1 MLVEVMPKRY
11 LFSTEPLK
19 FREPEQYEIL
29 EMPKITIGEYLKT
42 LLQESPTS
50 LAGFTKSKGVLQVG
64 IQIHVL
70 EFKDVHKKTEIRCSV
85 EQSIGLAIEVHNQ
98 NVKELKKVS
107 SGSEDGDD
115 GSKGVEDYPTKRG
128 IVLEVLFKQLRD
140 KIEGPMSADGLTK
153 EKGEWQ
159 GGVPSVKG
167 HRYIMN
173 VGERQFQMCWIL
185 PPGDGDK
192 SQIAYK
198 ACPNIVVELDK
209 DKIGKGGLSDLLYK
223 GIGDSHKSHQILYPH
238 WFSDLKMI
246 CGRVFP
252 EDPNLFSILK
262 GDTKLE
268 SSIEGGLNN
277 LFVQLKNANLRN
289 SFKLGS
295 GIQPYDS
302 PTPSELQVYPC
313 FYTLFDQ
320 FPWET
325 RSITEI
331 IARII
336 GVEMYAAKL
345 YTGLIPHS
353 GSQYKSSIFIQ
364 GAGNSFK
371 TFLLERLADALALT
385 WYADGTF
392 SYNPDVNTM
401 ESAFLRV
408 DRAKTGG
415 DVWDDPEGLRR
426 SIFVHWVEEGDR
438 WAPDLPF
445 LKKRTGQDNYTA
457 VAKRKDAKNIPLSAV
472 NIFDSNFTISRAWF
486 SEEAYSR
493 CVPVSVFNPSMKT
506 KLPFENYFAIKASGV
521 GDESFGP
528 YLQVLKKRMRN
539 FSKEIPFDKLRN
551 IYYGCCVLSWVMTYG
566 RDSWSKLKASN
577 SPELSTAD
585 RKILDFYRSNVLLGN
600 GMGTLTPI
608 SDRGVYNLIPLTLT
622 LVASLFEPHPQG
634 QINLSDLEFIPTTLI
649 DSRLGG
655 GTLKK
660 DEEVT
665 KAVKRANLIVHEVV
679 RQDHLR
685 FFGVPLEI
693 SGSVVRGLRM
703 RPQYSH
709 WFSEASIREF
719 TKVEAKSKW
728 LDILFNTL
736 RNDEIDN
743 QYARYLQV
751 LKDHNIPEVPW
762 DPERAKYHV
771 DEEDETDEW

>member
-11 LFSTEPLK
+11 LFSTGPLK
-19 FREPEQYEIL
+19 FREPEQYEVL
-29 EMPKITIGEYLKT
+29 EMPKVTILEYLQT
-42 LLQESPTS
+42 VLQEFPTV
-50 LAGFTKSKGVLQVG
+50 LAGFIKSKGVLQVG
-64 IQIHVL
+64 IHTHAL
-70 EFKDVHKKTEIRCSV
+70 ELKDVQKKMEIRCSL
-85 EQSIGLAIEVHNQ
+85 EQSILSAVEAHNL
-98 NVKELKKVS
+98 NVRALLKAG
-107 SGSEDGDD
+107 GSEEVEE
-115 GSKGVEDYPTKRG
+115 SKSVEEYPTKRG
-128 IVLEVLFKQLRD
+128 IVLDVLFKQLRD
-140 KIEGPMSADGLTK
+140 KIEGSMTADGLGK

-159 GGVPSVKG
+159 EGVPSVKG

-173 VGERQFQMCWIL
+173 VGEKQFTMCWIL
-185 PPGDGDK
+185 PTGTGDK
-192 SQIAYK
+192 AQIAYK

-223 GIGDSHKSHQILYPH
+223 GIGDSHKSHQILYPN
-238 WFSDLKMI
+238 WFNDLKTI
-246 CGRVFP
+246 CGRIFP
-252 EDPNLFSILK
+252 EDSNLFPTLK
-262 GDTKLE
+262 KDTKLE
-268 SSIEGGLNN
+268 SSIESGLTN

-295 GIQPYDS
+295 GVQPYDS

-313 FYTLFDQ
+313 FYQLFDK

-325 RSITEI
+325 RSIMEI

-472 NIFDSNFTISRAWF
+472 NIFDSNFTICRAWF

-506 KLPFENYFAIKASGV
+506 KLPFENYFAIKASSV
-521 GDESFGP
+521 DDATFEP
-528 YLQVLKKRMRN
+528 YLNVLKKRMRN

-566 RDSWSKLKASN
+566 RDSWCELKAAN
-577 SPELSTAD
+577 SPEVSTAD

-608 SDRGVYNLIPLTLT
+608 NDRGVYNLIPLTLT
-622 LVASLFEPHPQG
+622 LVASLFEPCSQG
-634 QINLSDLEFIPTTLI
+634 QITLSDLEFIPTTLI
-649 DSRLGG
+649 ESRLGG

-693 SGSVVRGLRM
+693 SGNVVRGLRM

-709 WFSEASIREF
+709 WFNESSIREF

-728 LDILFNTL
+728 LDVLFNTL

-751 LKDHNIPEVPW
+751 LKDNNIPEVPW
-762 DPERAKYHV
+762 DAERAKYHV